1 MSVVHGSLLELVRK
15 NLTMKWHI
23 DFLIWSFVDI
33 IRIFMGKSEV
43 FGWLYGKDVDIITK
57 EKGKVRVISGTRE
70 TWWLRTV

>member
-1 MSVVHGSLLELVRK
+1 
-15 NLTMKWHI
+15 
-23 DFLIWSFVDI
+23 
-33 IRIFMGKSEV
+33 MGKSEV